1 MFTVIAAIAE
11 LVCFYAQGW
20 FPDAAYF
27 TLNLMLPV
35 ITLVLVRWGW
45 RGIIVAVLESLLYCV
60 IRGSVWQ
67 GYIIY
72 MVGNLAITVE
82 LLIIWLLKDRLNKH
96 WYWAF
101 LLVLAGWTAVNLARA
116 CLYAICYG
124 NFLSAMATMFGISDG
139 GLLALGIGEL
149 VILVCRK
156 LDGLF
161 ENQKRYLLRLD
172 KERKEEIRRKEFG
185 DESIELDSES
195 LSILNRDYDG
205 LD

>member
-11 LVCFYAQGW
+11 LVCYYSQGW
-20 FPDAAYF
+20 FPDAAFF

-45 RGIIVAVLESLLYCV
+45 RGLLIAVAESLLYCV

-72 MVGNLAITVE
+72 MVGNLAISVE
-82 LLIIWLLKDRLNKH
+82 LLVIWLLKDRLNKR

-101 LLVLAGWTAVNLARA
+101 LLVLAGWVAVNFTRT
-116 CLYAICYG
+116 CLYAIIYG
-124 NFLSAMATMFGISDG
+124 NFLSAAATMFGISDG
-139 GLLALGIGEL
+139 GLLALAMGEII
-149 VILVCRK
+149 ILVCRK

-161 ENQKRYLLRLD
+161 ENQKRYLIRLD
-172 KERKEEIRRKEFG
+172 KERKEEARRKEFG
-185 DESIELDSES
+185 DENINLDDES
-195 LSILNRDYDG
+195 LTILNRDYEG